1 MHYDEDCLDICRPFS
16 EPYTNAKYELL
27 TCDSAKVDQIAT
39 ILIRFKKLDP
49 TCMED
54 LIFVIPR
61 IEPYDF
67 TKFRDHEVS
76 LRSLRNKIL
85 GIPDDYIVR
94 LEDIEARV
102 D

>member
-1 MHYDEDCLDICRPFS
+1 
-16 EPYTNAKYELL
+16 
-27 TCDSAKVDQIAT
+27 
-39 ILIRFKKLDP
+39 
-49 TCMED
+49 MED

-67 TKFRDHEVS
+67 TKFRDHEVT